1 MRPRSA
7 SALRWAATALL
18 LAAAAWPLACVSGRR
33 APSSTHRTP
42 ARPTAPPS
50 ARSVTGVVA
59 ELGPAVDERLA
70 PAFRRARLHDPPGRL
85 YLLAFKREEKVELW
99 ASDGGAPAFVRSYP
113 ILDASGHSGPKLKE
127 WDMQVPEGI
136 YRIVLLNP
144 ASAYHLSMKVDYPN
158 AYDRRRARA
167 DGRSDLGGDIYIHG
181 GDQSI
186 GCLAVGDRAIEDL
199 FVLVARVGID
209 DVEVIIAPSDLRR
222 RPPPKPED
230 SPPWVRDLYGR
241 IAASLRPFQV
251 R

>member
-1 MRPRSA
+1 
-7 SALRWAATALL
+7 
-18 LAAAAWPLACVSGRR
+18 
-33 APSSTHRTP
+33 
-42 ARPTAPPS
+42 
-50 ARSVTGVVA
+50 
-59 ELGPAVDERLA
+59 
-70 PAFRRARLHDPPGRL
+70 
-85 YLLAFKREEKVELW
+85 VELW

-158 AYDRRRARA
+158 AYDRRRARE
-167 DGRSDLGGDIYIHG
+167 DGRGDLGGDIYIHG

-199 FVLVARVGID
+199 FVLVARAGVD
-209 DVEVIIAPSDLRR
+209 HVEVIIAPSDLRR
-222 RPPPKPED
+222 RAPPKPAD
-230 SPPWVRDLYGR
+230 SPPWVRELYGR
-241 IAASLRPFQV
+241 IAASLKPFQL